1 MTSSPATA
9 RAFATVLVALDT
21 LVLLAVFNV
30 LAAVRGLVSP
40 GSLLLAPY
48 LLPLGFLLVG
58 LYLIDGYR
66 LRTDMLSLAYTSEH
80 LIALGCVLLALLFVT
95 FALLTEFSLL
105 KQSRAVTALGFAV
118 LAPLTLGYRRLLYL
132 RFTRGRHE
140 RTFLFVGRQSEFAG
154 FAADFAASGLSQRLA
169 ALPTDGLD
177 ATALRDRL
185 FAAIARDRDRLDGVI
200 LRESNLE
207 LPGDAAERL
216 VALHFA
222 GLPIYTLEIF
232 HEAFWRRIPLYRLGQ
247 VWLLQE
253 GFDVAREPAYERA
266 KRLCDVLA
274 AAAVLVLA
282 LPLWLLVPLAI
293 RMCDGRP
300 VLFRQTRIGLNRR
313 PFTLVKFRTMRPVTD
328 VAAPSAGAAA
338 RVTPLGRWLRQTR
351 LDELPQLWNVLKGD
365 MSLIGPRAEW
375 TQLVADYEKSIPC
388 YHFRHLVRPGITGWA
403 QVNQPHGSGRDD
415 TMRKLEY
422 DLYYLRH
429 FSFRLD
435 ASIVLKTIHTM
446 LFGQGR

>member
-1 MTSSPATA
+1 MTSSPANA
-9 RAFATVLVALDT
+9 RTFAAALLGLDA
-21 LVLLAVFNV
+21 VMLLAVFNV
-30 LAAVRGLVSP
+30 LAGIRGLVSP
-40 GSLLLAPY
+40 GSILVVPY
-48 LLPLGFLLVG
+48 LLPLGALIVG

-66 LRTDMLSLAYTSEH
+66 LRTDMLSLAYTSQH
-80 LIALGCVLLALLFVT
+80 LIALAGVVLAMLFVIFALVT
-95 FALLTEFSLL
+95 EFALLRH
-105 KQSRAVTALGFAV
+105 SRAVIALGFAV

-132 RFTRGRHE
+132 RFTRGRRE
-140 RTFLFVGRQSEFAG
+140 RSFLFVGRASEFAS
-154 FAADFAASGLSQRLA
+154 FAADFAASGLGQRLTA
-169 ALPTDGLD
+169 VPTDGLD
-177 ATALRDRL
+177 AATLRDRL
-185 FAAIARDRDRLDGVI
+185 FAAIDRDRARLDGVI

-222 GLPIYTLEIF
+222 GVPIYTLEIF
-232 HEAFWRRIPLYRLGQ
+232 HEAFWRRIPLYRLNQ

-253 GFDVAREPAYERA
+253 GFDVAREPTFERI
-266 KRLCDVLA
+266 KRLCDILA
-274 AAAVLVLA
+274 ATAGLVFAA
-282 LPLWLLVPLAI
+282 PFWLLVPPLI
-293 RMCDGRP
+293 WLCDGRP
-300 VLFRQTRIGLNRR
+300 VLFRQTRVGLNRR
-313 PFTLVKFRTMRPVTD
+313 PFTLVKFRTMRA
-328 VAAPSAGAAA
+328 VAEGSNAAA
-338 RVTPLGRWLRQTR
+338 DGTARITALGRWLRQAR

-375 TQLVADYEKSIPC
+375 AKLVADYEKTIPC

-403 QVNQPHGSGRDD
+403 QVNQPHGTGRED